1 MTIKKLTDQMWS
13 EFMGEGNETDTL
25 VVELQQLWKRELP
38 GLPVPDEK
46 QFQRWLRGNRDP
58 SALVY
63 AMTQAQRRMARQS
76 WGDETHCIA
85 YISSVNNRKLS
96 ELAEKRQEQTARRAA

>member
-1 MTIKKLTDQMWS
+1 
-13 EFMGEGNETDTL
+13 
-25 VVELQQLWKRELP
+25 
-38 GLPVPDEK
+38 LPVPDEK

-63 AMTQAQRRMARQS
+63 AMTQAQRRMVRQS
-76 WGDETHCIA
+76 WGDGDHHIS

-96 ELAEKRQEQTARRAA
+96 ELAEQQTARRAA